1 VQKEKI
7 KENNEKI
14 IENSKLDFSMAIL
27 LFAITIYDYNLDIPI
42 EKLNENKI
50 FGGGQRNQ

>member
-1 VQKEKI
+1 MQKEKI
-7 KENNEKI
+7 KENNEEI
-14 IENSKLDFSMAIL
+14 VENSKSDFSMMIL
-27 LFAITIYDYNLDIPI
+27 LFALNICAFNLDKPI

>member
-1 VQKEKI
+1 MQKEKI
-7 KENNEKI
+7 KENNEEI
-14 IENSKLDFSMAIL
+14 VENSKSDFSMMIL
-27 LFAITIYDYNLDIPI
+27 LFALIICAFNLDKPI